1 MATATISMDDAL
13 FAHVRAAAGEDLS
26 EWIAKACRHRLLSEG
41 VREAVVWEREH
52 PAEAAAARMEE
63 AAWHLETEAERE
75 VQYLADQAWSERGG
89 RGDGPTAEERADVER
104 RVRALF
110 EQADRRLREQQPGGG
125 Q

>member
-1 MATATISMDDAL
+1 MDDAL

-26 EWIAKACRHRLLSEG
+26 GWIAKACRHRLLSEG

-52 PAEAAAARMEE
+52 PAEASAARMEE
-63 AAWHLETEAERE
+63 AAWHLEIEAERE

-89 RGDGPTAEERADVER
+89 PGDGPTAEERADAER
-104 RVRALF
+104 RARALF
-110 EQADRRLREQQPGGG
+110 EQADRRLPEQHQPGGG